1 MGGGSMNDFPFPLY
15 KVLSADDKIKFM
27 QNMFSNISV
36 ASYFYNPLEPYRG
49 MLISMF
55 ASYNKDKANMII
67 NDLFTMMK
75 SSNLLQYVEYYE
87 SLKSQSRSNNAEVDP
102 PDNLKFLDRI
112 NPNYY
117 KDFIR
122 YTVELKYAVESYSF
136 KGLYSLIQ
144 EDNKTFTNTVA
155 SIDKYLRSIDLI
167 NFEFFERLRKKI
179 ETNKGDELIP
189 EDDINKFFKNSKQE
203 ITYVHLAEFILFN
216 GLYSNITLIKA
227 RNEEKVYALLQFPSP
242 TTLVL
247 IADKSKMDYDGYL
260 EFHDPI
266 NLGEF
271 DYGSAVRILQTF
283 YLTRWG

>member
-1 MGGGSMNDFPFPLY
+1 MNDFPFPLY

-36 ASYFYNPLEPYRG
+36 ASYFYNPLETYRG
-49 MLISMF
+49 MLVTMY

-67 NDLFTMMK
+67 NDILTMMK

-87 SLKSQSRSNNAEVDP
+87 SQKSQSGSNNAEVDP
-102 PDNLKFLDRI
+102 PDNLKFLNRI
-112 NPNYY
+112 NPDYY

-122 YTVELKYAVESYSF
+122 YTVELRYAVESYSF

-144 EDNKTFTNTVA
+144 EDNKTFTNTVT
-155 SIDKYLRSIDLI
+155 SIDKYLRSVAIGDI
-167 NFEFFERLRKKI
+167 EFFGRLRKKI
-179 ETNKGDELIP
+179 EINEGDELIP

-203 ITYVHLAEFILFN
+203 ITYVHLAEFILYN

-242 TTLVL
+242 TTLVFL
-247 IADKSKMDYDGYL
+247 ADKSKADYDGYL
-260 EFHDPI
+260 EIHDPI

-271 DYGSAVRILQTF
+271 DYGSAVRILQLF

>member
-1 MGGGSMNDFPFPLY
+1 MNDFPYPLY
-15 KVLSADDKIKFM
+15 KVLSVDDKIKFM

-36 ASYFYNPLEPYRG
+36 ASYFYNPLDTYRG
-49 MLISMF
+49 MLATMY
-55 ASYNKDKANMII
+55 ASYFKDRPDMIV
-67 NDLFTMMK
+67 NDLLTMMK

-87 SLKSQSRSNNAEVDP
+87 SQKSKSKSNNAEVDP

-112 NPNYY
+112 NPDYY

-122 YTVELKYAVESYSF
+122 YTNELKYAVESYSF
-136 KGLYSLIQ
+136 KGLYSLLQI
-144 EDNKTFTNTVA
+144 ENNKTFTNTVV
-155 SIDKYLRSIDLI
+155 SIDKYLKTFAIGDV
-167 NFEFFERLRKKI
+167 EFCKKLRKKI
-179 ETNKGDELIP
+179 EINEGDELIP
-189 EDDINKFFKNSKQE
+189 EEDINKYFKNSMQE
-203 ITYVHLAEFILFN
+203 ITYVHLAEFMLYN

-247 IADKSKMDYDGYL
+247 VADKSKMDYDGYL
-260 EFHDPI
+260 EIHEPI

-271 DYGSAVRILQTF
+271 DYGSAVRILQVF

>member
-1 MGGGSMNDFPFPLY
+1 MNDFPFPLY

-36 ASYFYNPLEPYRG
+36 ASYFYNPLETYRG
-49 MLISMF
+49 MLVTMY

-67 NDLFTMMK
+67 NDLLTMMK

-87 SLKSQSRSNNAEVDP
+87 NQKSQSRSNNAEVDP

-112 NPNYY
+112 NPDYY

-122 YTVELKYAVESYSF
+122 YTVELKYAVVSYSF
-136 KGLYSLIQ
+136 KGLYSLLQI

-155 SIDKYLRSIDLI
+155 SIDKYLRSVAIGDI
-167 NFEFFERLRKKI
+167 EFLSRLRKKI
-179 ETNKGDELIP
+179 EINEGNEFIP
-189 EDDINKFFKNSKQE
+189 EDDINKFFKNSMQE
-203 ITYVHLAEFILFN
+203 ITYVHLAEFILYN

-227 RNEEKVYALLQFPSP
+227 KNVENVYVLLQIPSP

-247 IADKSKMDYDGYL
+247 VADKSRMDYDNVI
-260 EFHDPI
+260 EIHDAI

-271 DYGSAVRILQTF
+271 DYGSAVRILQIF